1 MPPAAKN
8 GMADAMPFFSPTR
21 TAARFL
27 DHLPQPRHCAGAA
40 GNAVEGIDRRQMR
53 LERAHELA
61 PEQTAKRVEPDFEIE
76 L

>member
-1 MPPAAKN
+1 MRGRSRCETVCN
-8 GMADAMPFFSPTR
+8 MLSQTR
-21 TAARFL
+21 QCT
-27 DHLPQPRHCAGAA
+27 GAA

>member
-1 MPPAAKN
+1 MDFLLPRH
-8 GMADAMPFFSPTR
+8 SR

-27 DHLPQPRHCAGAA
+27 DHLPQPRQCTGAA
-40 GNAVEGIDRRQMR
+40 GNAVEGIDRRQMC